1 MDPLRW
7 EEAVEMIVEADG
19 GGGGSIIRRPLRR
32 EDLDVVLPPSIILIS
47 PRREDL
53 GRYSL
58 PKPVLIALPLLRRL

>member
-1 MDPLRW
+1 
-7 EEAVEMIVEADG
+7 MIVEADG

-32 EDLDVVLPPSIILIS
+32 EDLDVVLPPLIILIS

-53 GRYSL
+53 ERYSL